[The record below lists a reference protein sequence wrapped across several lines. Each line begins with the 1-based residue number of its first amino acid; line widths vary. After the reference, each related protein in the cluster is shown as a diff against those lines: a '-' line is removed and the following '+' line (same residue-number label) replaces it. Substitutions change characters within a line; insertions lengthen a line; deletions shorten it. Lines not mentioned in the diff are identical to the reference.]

1 MKPTLKEQ
9 CNDVLRHLS
18 STGAFLFRVC
28 NNRDEKC
35 QERFAEWKIALEK
48 AERMIEE
55 LPDG

>member
-9 CNDVLRHLS
+9 CNDVLRHLV

-28 NNRDEKC
+28 ARNSPECETRW
-35 QERFAEWKIALEK
+35 AEWQVALEK

-55 LPDG
+55 IHDG